1 MNVGC
6 SIAKGIICTHNG
18 NKVKSHEMSKSLVNK
33 DVDGGK
39 VVSKG
44 WLLSCS

>member
-6 SIAKGIICTHNG
+6 SIAKDIIYTHNG

-33 DVDGGK
+33 DGDEGK
-39 VVSKG
+39 VVSEG